1 MAMENDPVIDD
12 FLLFDIVCLLVEW
25 WFSKSQTVSHY
36 QRVDTGPFTS
46 SQDVNGL
53 RRTCGQES
61 PLIPSA
67 IFTLGCHQAWQLEPP
82 CKLRFIAGKIIY
94 TWWIFQCPALFLF
107 WSEKVSSHESLCLS
121 ISSMG
126 EVTIAVPFSSQPAGC
141 LPPMPE
147 ADGFADEAWPAWRLR
162 ARGESWEIASG
173 RAPVPLKKNWD
184 SILHVPFSKLT

>member
-94 TWWIFQCPALFLF
+94 RWWFFQCPALFFVLVWKSIF
-107 WSEKVSSHESLCLS
+107 TRITLLIYQFNGWSNHSSAFQLS
-121 ISSMG
+121 TSW
-126 EVTIAVPFSSQPAGC
+126 VPA
-141 LPPMPE
+141 
-147 ADGFADEAWPAWRLR
+147 AN
-162 ARGESWEIASG
+162 ARGWRICRRGMAG
-173 RAPVPLKKNWD
+173 MAPPSAGGIMGNRVR
-184 SILHVPFSKLT
+184 